1 LDLEW
6 RTDRRIRIMNMYANN
21 ETDTHRE
28 MWTKILEW
36 TLRHADLKPD
46 VMLGDFNMVET
57 LLD

>member
-1 LDLEW
+1 
-6 RTDRRIRIMNMYANN
+6 MNMYANN